1 MKNIVLIND
10 NEIRLNSLMDEVSFG
25 KTNYDSIIAQQGIIA
40 SGRFLNNK
48 YDFSLSSWN
57 FSEVKSFETE
67 DSDKRFVF
75 YCGNADF
82 ITEKTK
88 SNISFLIFLRL
99 LRLYRLLLFEN
110 TKVSLVFLY
119 FAKSA
124 FSKSLPPNATTCP
137 N

>member
-25 KTNYDSIIAQQGIIA
+25 KTNYDSIITQQGIIA

-57 FSEVKSFETE
+57 FSDVKSFQTE

-82 ITEKTK
+82 ITNKTK
-88 SNISFLIFLRL
+88 
-99 LRLYRLLLFEN
+99 
-110 TKVSLVFLY
+110 
-119 FAKSA
+119 
-124 FSKSLPPNATTCP
+124 
-137 N
+137 

>member
-25 KTNYDSIIAQQGIIA
+25 KTNYDSIITQQGIIA

-57 FSEVKSFETE
+57 FSDVKSFETE

-82 ITEKTK
+82 ITNKTK
-88 SNISFLIFLRL
+88 CLSDF
-99 LRLYRLLLFEN
+99 FEN
-110 TKVSLVFLY
+110 ASTSSATQEEIKQMREVCFALICFLTKMNF
-119 FAKSA
+119 
-124 FSKSLPPNATTCP
+124 
-137 N
+137 

>member
-25 KTNYDSIIAQQGIIA
+25 KTNYDSIITQQGIIA

-48 YDFSLSSWN
+48 FDFSLSSWN
-57 FSEVKSFETE
+57 FSDVKSFETE

-82 ITEKTK
+82 ITNKTK
-88 SNISFLIFLRL
+88 CLSDF
-99 LRLYRLLLFEN
+99 FEN
-110 TKVSLVFLY
+110 ASTS
-119 FAKSA
+119 SA
-124 FSKSLPPNATTCP
+124 TQISNS
-137 N
+137 